1 MKRRLFRFAFPALL
15 AASTYSTLQACSATS
30 QQGTGGNGAGL
41 GGSSQGG
48 SGGGVTGGAGGA
60 GGSNTGAGGGLM
72 LEDGG
77 IDDAPLTEDAACAA
91 EAVQAELIPLDI
103 LILLDR
109 SGSMYGTKWDGS
121 VNALTSFVN
130 APTSAGISTG
140 IVYYPLDSVPYDE
153 QCDYT
158 LYDLPVVDMGELP
171 ANAAAMAASL
181 QGEDPNGGT
190 TPTYGALKG
199 TLFWATAYQDANPNR
214 KVIVVLATDG
224 DPNSC
229 PSSPVDQNSA
239 AQIGN
244 LAASALN
251 YNGVQ
256 TYVVAI
262 QGSNVAALNQIAA
275 AGGTGM
281 AFDVT
286 GNINAFSDKMEEIRK
301 QALACEFNIPEPPM
315 GNQVDPEKVA
325 VKYTPGGSDMG
336 MEIPKTTNFGTCGS
350 SDGWYYDNDASPT
363 KIFLCPGT
371 CDAIQQDGE
380 AKVDVL
386 FGCKPDIN

>member
-1 MKRRLFRFAFPALL
+1 
-15 AASTYSTLQACSATS
+15 
-30 QQGTGGNGAGL
+30 
-41 GGSSQGG
+41 
-48 SGGGVTGGAGGA
+48 
-60 GGSNTGAGGGLM
+60 
-72 LEDGG
+72 
-77 IDDAPLTEDAACAA
+77 
-91 EAVQAELIPLDI
+91 VQAELIPLDI

-109 SGSMYGTKWDGS
+109 SGSMYGTNWDGS

-158 LYDLPVVDMGELP
+158 LYDVPVVDMGELP
-171 ANAAAMAASL
+171 ANAAAMVSSL
-181 QGEDPNGGT
+181 QAEDPNGGT

-224 DPNSC
+224 APNSC
-229 PSSPVDQNSA
+229 PSSPVDQNST

-256 TYVVAI
+256 TFVVAI
-262 QGSNVAALNQIAA
+262 DGSNVAALNQIAA

-286 GNINAFSDKMEEIRK
+286 SNINAFSDKMEEIRK

-315 GNQVDPEKVA
+315 GDQVDPEKVA

-336 MEIPKTTNFGTCGS
+336 MEIPKTTNFGSCGS
-350 SDGWYYDNDASPT
+350 SDGWYYDNDASRRRSSSARAPATPSSKTARPRSTCSSAASPT
-363 KIFLCPGT
+363 STSRGARVP
-371 CDAIQQDGE
+371 
-380 AKVDVL
+380 AKTVGPPTVGSPTVGPPTVGPPTVGPQRGAPL
-386 FGCKPDIN
+386 LPPPLGAGGWGGGGGVPRGSVGPPYWTLRMT